1 MQATMATAAPMA
13 CRSCLAPAQ
22 QSHPRRPASI
32 RVDLS
37 NHRDKQP
44 SADPKRRRHHAPPSH
59 PAFSAAAR
67 GRAKKIPIPD
77 TDEPAA
83 GIRVTDRG
91 LSYSLDGAPFEFQ
104 YSYTEAPRAR
114 PVALREAPYLPFG
127 PEATPRPWTGRK
139 PLPKSR
145 KEVPE
150 FDSFVLPPH
159 GKKGVKPVQSPG
171 PFLAGMEPRYQAVS
185 REEVLG
191 EPLNKEEVAELVKG
205 SVKTNRQLN
214 MGRDGLTH
222 NMLENI
228 HSHWKR
234 KRVCKIKC
242 KGVCTVDMDNVCQ
255 QLEEKVGGKVI
266 HRQGGVIFLFRGRNY
281 NYRTRPSFPLMLWK
295 PVAPVYPRLVK
306 QVPDGLT
313 PDEATEMRTR
323 GRQLPPICKLGKN
336 GVYVNLVKQVR
347 EAFEACDLVRVDCS
361 GLHKSDCRKIGAKLK
376 DLVPCILLS
385 FEFEHIL
392 MWRGSDWKSSLP
404 PLEENNFE
412 MTKAQEHFSGQE
424 FNENVRHSESV
435 LTKVEMAGIE
445 TSHKNCNLGEG
456 EQTLKGTMK
465 PNHGN
470 DMVPSSA
477 GISGTEPSADTPSEC
492 SPLNPVFVDL
502 SLKSTLHCQSI
513 PSDKSENRG
522 LVEKS
527 LDHSARSE
535 DCADDLEPHFGIT
548 SVGDDLDT
556 KRKGNE
562 GIEGTDVLNSSSK
575 VPSYMVGVLCLL
587 EQAIDSGMALV
598 LAEDEF
604 VDSDLVYQKC
614 VAHSKSIPRGLVF
627 KPTQS
632 KSSARRNGQDKHVRT
647 KKHLVENKVFSS
659 HVEKKDNAK
668 GGLAMQKNGHA
679 QEFLSDVV
687 PQGTLRVD
695 ELAKLLA

>member
-1 MQATMATAAPMA
+1 MATAAPMA
-13 CRSCLAPAQ
+13 CRSCLAPVQ
-22 QSHPRRPASI
+22 QSHPRRPATI

-37 NHRDKQP
+37 QHRDKQP
-44 SADPKRRRHHAPPSH
+44 SADAKRRRHHAPSH

-67 GRAKKIPIPD
+67 GRAKKIPIPE

-83 GIRVTDRG
+83 GVRVTDRG

-114 PVALREAPYLPFG
+114 PVALREAPFLPFG

-145 KEVPE
+145 KEMPE

-171 PFLAGMEPRYQAVS
+171 PFLAGMEPRYQAAS

-191 EPLNKEEVAELVKG
+191 EPLTKEEVAELVKG

-234 KRVCKIKC
+234 KRVCKIRC

-313 PDEATEMRTR
+313 LDEATEMRTR

-404 PLEENNFE
+404 PLEESNFE
-412 MTKAQEHFSGQE
+412 VTKAQECFSGQE
-424 FNENVRHSESV
+424 FNEKVNSGTV
-435 LTKVEMAGIE
+435 LNKIEFAGIE
-445 TSHKNCNLGEG
+445 TSHKNRNLGEG

-465 PNHGN
+465 PNHGS
-470 DMVPSSA
+470 DMVLSSA
-477 GISGTEPSADTPSEC
+477 GISGTEPSSDTPSEC
-492 SPLNPVFVDL
+492 SPLNPVFMDPFL
-502 SLKSTLHCQSI
+502 ESTLHCESI
-513 PSDKSENRG
+513 PSDKSEIRG

-527 LDHSARSE
+527 HDHSARSE
-535 DCADDLEPHFGIT
+535 HCTDDLEPNSGVK
-548 SVGDDLDT
+548 SVGDDLDI
-556 KRKGNE
+556 KRKCNE
-562 GIEGTDVLNSSSK
+562 GIEGTDVLDSSSK
-575 VPSYMVGVLCLL
+575 VPFYMVGMLGLL
-587 EQAIDSGMALV
+587 KQAVDSGIALV
-598 LAEDEF
+598 LSEDEF

-614 VAHSKSIPRGLVF
+614 VALSKSIPRGLVF

-632 KSSARRNGQDKHVRT
+632 KSSVRRNGLDKHVRV
-647 KKHLVENKVFSS
+647 KKHLVENKSSSS
-659 HVEKKDNAK
+659 HVEKKDNAN
-668 GGLAMQKNGHA
+668 GGLAMQTNGRA
-679 QEFLSDVV
+679 QEYISAVV

>member
-1 MQATMATAAPMA
+1 MATATAMA

-22 QSHPRRPASI
+22 QSHTRRPASV
-32 RVDLS
+32 RVDFS
-37 NHRDKQP
+37 HHRDKQP

-83 GIRVTDRG
+83 GVRVTDRG

-114 PVALREAPYLPFG
+114 PVALREAPFLPFG

-145 KEVPE
+145 KEMPE

-171 PFLAGMEPRYQAVS
+171 PFLAGMEPRYQAAS

-191 EPLNKEEVAELVKG
+191 EPLTKEEVAELVKG

-306 QVPDGLT
+306 QVPDGLA

-376 DLVPCILLS
+376 DLVPCTLLS

-424 FNENVRHSESV
+424 FNEKVRHSGTV

-445 TSHKNCNLGEG
+445 TSHNNCNLGED
-456 EQTLKGTMK
+456 EQTLEGTMK
-465 PNHGN
+465 PNHGS

-477 GISGTEPSADTPSEC
+477 GISGTEPSADTPPEC
-492 SPLNPVFVDL
+492 SPLNPVFMDP

-527 LDHSARSE
+527 LDRSARSE
-535 DCADDLEPHFGIT
+535 DSADDLEPHSGVT
-548 SVGDDLDT
+548 SIGDDLDT

-562 GIEGTDVLNSSSK
+562 GIDGTDALNSSSK
-575 VPSYMVGVLCLL
+575 VPSCMVGMLCLL

-598 LAEDEF
+598 LGEDEF

-614 VAHSKSIPRGLVF
+614 VALSKSIPRGLVF
-627 KPTQS
+627 KPTQT
-632 KSSARRNGQDKHVRT
+632 KSSARRNGLDKHVRT
-647 KKHLVENKVFSS
+647 KKNLVENKLSSS
-659 HVEKKDNAK
+659 HVEKKDNAS
-668 GGLAMQKNGHA
+668 GRLAMQTNGHA

>member
-1 MQATMATAAPMA
+1 MATAAPFT
-13 CRSCLAPAQ
+13 CRSLLVPAQ
-22 QSHPRRPASI
+22 RSHPRLPASI
-32 RVDLS
+32 RLDLS
-37 NHRDKQP
+37 HPKQP
-44 SADPKRRRHHAPPSH
+44 PADPKRRRHHAPLH

-67 GRAKKIPIPD
+67 GRAKKIPVRD

-83 GIRVTDRG
+83 GVRVTDRG
-91 LSYSLDGAPFEFQ
+91 LAYRLDGAPFEFQ

-114 PVALREAPYLPFG
+114 PVALREAPFLPFG

-145 KEVPE
+145 KEMPE
-150 FDSFVLPPH
+150 FDSFVLPPP

-171 PFLAGMEPRYQAVS
+171 PFLAGMEPRYQAAS

-191 EPLNKEEVAELVKG
+191 EPLTKEEVAELVRG
-205 SVKTNRQLN
+205 SLKTKRQLN

-234 KRVCKIKC
+234 KRVCKIRC
-242 KGVCTVDMDNVCQ
+242 KGVCTVDMDNVCH

-306 QVPDGLT
+306 KAPDGLT

-347 EAFEACDLVRVDCS
+347 EAFEACDLARVDCS
-361 GLHKSDCRKIGAKLK
+361 GLNKSDCRKIGAKLK
-376 DLVPCILLS
+376 DLVPCVLLS

-392 MWRGSDWKSSLP
+392 MWRGRDWKSSLP

-412 MTKAQEHFSGQE
+412 VTKAQEQFSGEE
-424 FNENVRHSESV
+424 FNENVRHSGTV
-435 LTKVEMAGIE
+435 LTKIE
-445 TSHKNCNLGEG
+445 LADIATSHKNCNLDEG
-456 EQTLKGTMK
+456 ELKLRGTMK
-465 PNHGN
+465 SNHES

-477 GISGTEPSADTPSEC
+477 VEVPGLFHSAGLSGTEPSADTPSEC
-492 SPLNPVFVDL
+492 SPINPVV
-502 SLKSTLHCQSI
+502 
-513 PSDKSENRG
+513 
-522 LVEKS
+522 
-527 LDHSARSE
+527 DHSPRS
-535 DCADDLEPHFGIT
+535 DQCPDDLEPHPGVT
-548 SVGDDLDT
+548 SIGEDLGT
-556 KRKGNE
+556 KRKDNKGVE
-562 GIEGTDVLNSSSK
+562 GMDVLNSSK

-587 EQAIDSGMALV
+587 EQAIDSGRALV
-598 LAEDEF
+598 LTEDEF

-614 VAHSKSIPRGLVF
+614 VAFTKSIPRELVF
-627 KPTQS
+627 KHTQS
-632 KSSARRNGQDKHVRT
+632 KPSARRNGPDKHVRI
-647 KKHLVENKVFSS
+647 KKHFAENKLSSS
-659 HVEKKDNAK
+659 HVEEKDNSNE
-668 GGLAMQKNGHA
+668 GLAIQRNSHA
-679 QEFLSDVV
+679 QKFLSDVV

>member
-1 MQATMATAAPMA
+1 MATAAPFS
-13 CRSCLAPAQ
+13 CRSLLAPAQ
-22 QSHPRRPASI
+22 QSHPRLPASI
-32 RVDLS
+32 RLDLS
-37 NHRDKQP
+37 HPKQP
-44 SADPKRRRHHAPPSH
+44 PADPKRRRHHAASH

-67 GRAKKIPIPD
+67 GRAKKIPVPD
-77 TDEPAA
+77 TEEPAA
-83 GIRVTDRG
+83 GVRVTDRG
-91 LSYSLDGAPFEFQ
+91 LSYRLDGAPFEFQ

-114 PVALREAPYLPFG
+114 PVALREAPFLPFG

-145 KEVPE
+145 KELPE
-150 FDSFVLPPH
+150 FDSFVLPQP

-171 PFLAGMEPRYQAVS
+171 PFLAGMEPRYQAAS

-191 EPLNKEEVAELVKG
+191 EPLTKEEVAELVKG
-205 SVKTNRQLN
+205 SLKTNRQLN

-306 QVPDGLT
+306 KVPDGLT
-313 PDEATEMRTR
+313 PDEAAEMRMR
-323 GRQLPPICKLGKN
+323 GNQLPPICRLGKN

-361 GLHKSDCRKIGAKLK
+361 GLNKSDCRKIGAKLK

-412 MTKAQEHFSGQE
+412 VTKADEHFSGEE
-424 FNENVRHSESV
+424 FNEKVRHSGTV
-435 LTKVEMAGIE
+435 LTEIE
-445 TSHKNCNLGEG
+445 LASIATSHKNCNLGQA
-456 EQTLKGTMK
+456 EQELKGTMK
-465 PNHGN
+465 LNHGT
-470 DMVPSSA
+470 DMVLSSA
-477 GISGTEPSADTPSEC
+477 VEVPGLFHSTGISGTEPSADT
-492 SPLNPVFVDL
+492 
-502 SLKSTLHCQSI
+502 
-513 PSDKSENRG
+513 NRG

-535 DCADDLEPHFGIT
+535 HCPDDLEPHPGVT
-548 SVGDDLDT
+548 SIGDDLET

-562 GIEGTDVLNSSSK
+562 GIEGTDVLNSSSE
-575 VPSYMVGVLCLL
+575 VRPSYMVGVLCLL
-587 EQAIDSGMALV
+587 EQAIDSGRALV
-598 LAEDEF
+598 LSENEF

-614 VAHSKSIPRGLVF
+614 VAFTKSIPRELVF
-627 KPTQS
+627 KRTQT
-632 KSSARRNGQDKHVRT
+632 KTSARRNGLDKQVKI
-647 KKHLVENKVFSS
+647 KKHLVENKLSSS
-659 HVEKKDNAK
+659 HIEKKDNAN
-668 GGLAMQKNGHA
+668 GCLAMRTNGRA